1 MKANKL
7 FFGFLFTCLTLPAAA
22 VWAAPVPVTDD
33 LNELNS
39 AYGVMLGTD
48 SNRYYIENKVSDT
61 LILGLQSTSW
71 QKAASTTD
79 LFGQIQGLDGTDVLI
94 GIRNFD
100 SKTKGFIGVTK
111 TMPTSL
117 DWNTYVTAVV
127 GKEFQ
132 EVEAGAIY
140 TVTQDT
146 DINLSYNLYR
156 YHGNHSSVNIGLTYK
171 AW

>member
-1 MKANKL
+1 MKINKIS
-7 FFGFLFTCLTLPAAA
+7 FAFLLACLTLPTAAA
-22 VWAAPVPVTDD
+22 LAAPVPVSDD

-39 AYGVMLGTD
+39 AYGVLLGTE

-71 QKAASTTD
+71 KDATSATD

-100 SKTKGFIGVTK
+100 SKTKGFIGMTK
-111 TMPTSL
+111 VIPTSL
-117 DWNTYVTAVV
+117 DWNTYLTAVV
-127 GKEFQ
+127 GKGFQ
-132 EVEAGAIY
+132 ELEAGAIY
-140 TVTQDT
+140 TVTEDT

-156 YHGNHSSVNIGLTYK
+156 YHGNNNSINIGITYK